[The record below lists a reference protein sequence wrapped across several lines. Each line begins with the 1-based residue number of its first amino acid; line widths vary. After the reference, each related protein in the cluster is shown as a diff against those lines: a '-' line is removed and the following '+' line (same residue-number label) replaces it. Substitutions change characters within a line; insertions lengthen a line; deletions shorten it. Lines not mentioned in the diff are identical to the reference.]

1 MSLLDQFEVQFNEL
15 SYGEIVDGE
24 LSELQ
29 PVELAGIINQ
39 EISRI
44 QNELSPSENVESIRL
59 FLSPH
64 DFRRLSKFE
73 TLLKDGLE
81 DLVHKTWELKRI
93 DSITNT
99 KIEIIKD
106 SNLEQGVAKSTPV
119 ITFESP
125 IAIYTEEFVEE
136 IIQTKVYILDINGL
150 KKDLQPG
157 TYTLGRGTEV
167 DIQIHDPGIS
177 RKHLSIQVDEK
188 VVVTDLNSTNGTFLG
203 NDRVMELIVEDTI
216 TFRVGV
222 TEIRIVSENRW
233 VKF

>member
-1 MSLLDQFEVQFNEL
+1 VSLLDQFEVQFNEL
-15 SYGEIVDGE
+15 SNGEIVDGE

-29 PVELAGIINQ
+29 PVELAGIVNQ

-44 QNELSPSENVESIRL
+44 QNELSPSENVEKISI

-64 DFRRLSKFE
+64 DYRRLSKFE

-81 DLVHKTWELKRI
+81 DLIKKSGELKRI
-93 DSITNT
+93 DSISDT
-99 KIEIIKD
+99 KIEIVKD
-106 SNLEQGVAKSTPV
+106 SSLEQGVAKTVPLIS
-119 ITFESP
+119 FESP
-125 IAIYTEEFVEE
+125 LEILSDEFSESITQSKIYV
-136 IIQTKVYILDINGL
+136 LDINGL

-177 RKHLSIQVDEK
+177 RKHLSITVDEK

-203 NDRVMELIVEDTI
+203 PDRVQEIIVEDTI
-216 TFRVGV
+216 SFRVGV
-222 TEIRIVSENRW
+222 TEIKIVSENR
-233 VKF
+233 

>member
-1 MSLLDQFEVQFNEL
+1 VSLLDQFEVQFNEL

-44 QNELSPSENVESIRL
+44 QIELSPSENVELIRL
-59 FLSPH
+59 ALSPH
-64 DFRRLSKFE
+64 DYRRLSKFE

-81 DLVHKTWELKRI
+81 DLVHKTGELKRI
-93 DSITNT
+93 DSITDT
-99 KIEIIKD
+99 KIEIVKD
-106 SNLEQGVAKSTPV
+106 SNLEQGVAKTTPV
-119 ITFESP
+119 INFLSP
-125 IAIYTEEFVEE
+125 LEIYTEEYVEE
-136 IIQTKVYILDINGL
+136 IVQTKVYILDINGL

-167 DIQIHDPGIS
+167 DIQIQDPGIS

-203 NDRVMELIVEDTI
+203 NDRVMEMVVEDTI

-222 TEIRIVSENRW
+222 TEIRIVSENR
-233 VKF
+233 

>member
-15 SYGEIVDGE
+15 SNGEIVDGE

-29 PVELAGIINQ
+29 PVELAGILNQ

-44 QNELSPSENVESIRL
+44 QNELSPSEQVEKISIS
-59 FLSPH
+59 LSSH
-64 DFRRLSKFE
+64 DYKRLSKFE

-81 DLVHKTWELKRI
+81 DLVRKSGELKRI
-93 DSITNT
+93 DSIAKT

-106 SNLEQGVAKSTPV
+106 STLEQGVAKSIPL
-119 ITFESP
+119 ISFESP
-125 IAIYTEEFVEE
+125 LEIFTEEYTEV
-136 IIQTKVYILDINGL
+136 ITQTKTYILDINGL
-150 KKDLQPG
+150 KKDLVPG

-177 RKHLSIQVDEK
+177 RKHLSITVDEK
-188 VVVTDLNSTNGTFLG
+188 VIVTDLNSTNGTFLG
-203 NDRVMELIVEDTI
+203 TERVQELIVEDTI

-222 TEIRIVSENRW
+222 TEIKIVSEIR
-233 VKF
+233 

>member
-29 PVELAGIINQ
+29 PVELAGVINQ
-39 EISRI
+39 ELSRI
-44 QNELSPSENVESIRL
+44 QNEISPSENVDLIRL
-59 FLSPH
+59 SLSPH

-81 DLVHKTWELKRI
+81 DLVHKTGVLKRVEA
-93 DSITNT
+93 ITNT

-106 SNLEQGVAKSTPV
+106 SNLEQGVAKSTPI
-119 ITFESP
+119 ITFKSSL
-125 IAIYTEEFVEE
+125 ATYAKEFAEE
-136 IIQTKVYILDINGL
+136 IIQSKVYILDINGL

-167 DIQIHDPGIS
+167 DIQIQDPGIS

-203 NDRVMELIVEDTI
+203 NDRVMEMIVEDTI

-222 TEIRIVSENRW
+222 TEIRIVSENR
-233 VKF
+233 

>member
-15 SYGEIVDGE
+15 SNGEIVDGE

-29 PVELAGIINQ
+29 PVELAGIVNQ

-44 QNELSPSENVESIRL
+44 QNELSPSEKVEKISIS
-59 FLSPH
+59 LSSH
-64 DFRRLSKFE
+64 DYKRLSKFE

-81 DLVHKTWELKRI
+81 DLVRKSGELKRI
-93 DSITNT
+93 DSIAKT

-106 SNLEQGVAKSTPV
+106 SALEQGVAKSVPL
-119 ITFESP
+119 ISFESP
-125 IAIYTEEFVEE
+125 LEIFTEEYTEV
-136 IIQTKVYILDINGL
+136 ITQTKTYILDINGL
-150 KKDLQPG
+150 KKDLVPG

-177 RKHLSIQVDEK
+177 RKHLSITVDEK
-188 VVVTDLNSTNGTFLG
+188 VIVTDLNSTNGTFMG
-203 NDRVMELIVEDTI
+203 TERVQELIVEDTI

-222 TEIRIVSENRW
+222 TEIKIVSETR
-233 VKF
+233 

>member
-1 MSLLDQFEVQFNEL
+1 LSLLDQFEVQFNEL
-15 SYGEIVDGE
+15 SNGEIVDGK

-29 PVELAGIINQ
+29 PVELAGIVNQ
-39 EISRI
+39 EITRI
-44 QNELSPSENVESIRL
+44 QNELSPSENVEKISI

-64 DFRRLSKFE
+64 DYRRLSKFE

-81 DLVHKTWELKRI
+81 NLVKKYGELKRI
-93 DSITNT
+93 NSISDT

-106 SNLEQGVAKSTPV
+106 SSLEQGVSKSVPLV
-119 ITFESP
+119 SFESP
-125 IAIYTEEFVEE
+125 LEIFTEEFSEV
-136 IIQTKVYILDINGL
+136 ITQTKIYILDINGL

-177 RKHLSIQVDEK
+177 RKHLSITVDEK

-203 NDRVMELIVEDTI
+203 TDRVQEIIVEDTI
-216 TFRVGV
+216 SFRVGV
-222 TEIRIVSENRW
+222 TEIKIVSENR
-233 VKF
+233 

>member
-15 SYGEIVDGE
+15 SNGEIADGE

-29 PVELAGIINQ
+29 PVELAGIVNQ

-44 QNELSPSENVESIRL
+44 QNELSPSEKVEKISIS
-59 FLSPH
+59 LSAH
-64 DFRRLSKFE
+64 DYKRLSKFE

-81 DLVHKTWELKRI
+81 DLIRKSGELKRI
-93 DSITNT
+93 TSIGKT

-106 SNLEQGVAKSTPV
+106 SSLEQGVAKSAPL
-119 ITFESP
+119 ISFESP
-125 IAIYTEEFVEE
+125 LEIFTEEYTEV
-136 IIQTKVYILDINGL
+136 ISQTKIYILDINGL
-150 KKDLQPG
+150 KKDLAPG

-177 RKHLSIQVDEK
+177 RKHLSITVDEK
-188 VVVTDLNSTNGTFLG
+188 VIVTDLNSTNGTFMG
-203 NDRVMELIVEDTI
+203 TERVQELIVEDTI

-222 TEIRIVSENRW
+222 TEIKIVSEVR
-233 VKF
+233 

>member
-44 QNELSPSENVESIRL
+44 QNELTPSENVELIRL
-59 FLSPH
+59 ALSPH
-64 DFRRLSKFE
+64 DYRRLSKFE

-81 DLVHKTWELKRI
+81 DLVHKTGELKRI
-93 DSITNT
+93 DSITDT
-99 KIEIIKD
+99 KIEIVKD
-106 SNLEQGVAKSTPV
+106 SNLEQGVAKTTPV
-119 ITFESP
+119 INFLSP
-125 IAIYTEEFVEE
+125 LATYTQEYVEE
-136 IIQTKVYILDINGL
+136 IVQTRFYVLDINGL

-167 DIQIHDPGIS
+167 DIQIQDPGIS

-203 NDRVMELIVEDTI
+203 NERVMEMVVEDTI
-216 TFRVGV
+216 AFRVGV
-222 TEIRIVSENRW
+222 TEIRIVSENR
-233 VKF
+233 

>member
-1 MSLLDQFEVQFNEL
+1 VSLLDQFEVQFNEL

-44 QNELSPSENVESIRL
+44 QNELSPSEKVELIRL
-59 FLSPH
+59 ALSPH
-64 DFRRLSKFE
+64 DYRRLSKFQ

-81 DLVHKTWELKRI
+81 DMVHKTGELKRI
-93 DSITNT
+93 DSITET

-106 SNLEQGVAKSTPV
+106 SNLEQGVAKTTPV
-119 ITFESP
+119 INFISP
-125 IAIYTEEFVEE
+125 LAIHTEEYVEE
-136 IIQTKVYILDINGL
+136 IVQTKVYILDINGL

-157 TYTLGRGTEV
+157 TYTLGRGSEV
-167 DIQIHDPGIS
+167 DIQIQDPGIS

-203 NDRVMELIVEDTI
+203 QDRVMEMIVEDTI

-222 TEIRIVSENRW
+222 TEIRIVSENR
-233 VKF
+233 

>member
-1 MSLLDQFEVQFNEL
+1 VSLLDQFEVQFNEL
-15 SYGEIVDGE
+15 SNGEIVDGE

-29 PVELAGIINQ
+29 PVELAGIVNQ

-44 QNELSPSENVESIRL
+44 QNELSPSENVEKISI

-64 DFRRLSKFE
+64 DYRRLSKFE

-81 DLVHKTWELKRI
+81 DLVKKSGELKRI
-93 DSITNT
+93 NSISDT
-99 KIEIIKD
+99 KIEIVKD
-106 SNLEQGVAKSTPV
+106 SFLEQGVAKSVPL
-119 ITFESP
+119 ISFESTLE
-125 IAIYTEEFVEE
+125 IFTEEFSEE
-136 IIQTKVYILDINGL
+136 ITQTKIYILDINGL

-177 RKHLSIQVDEK
+177 RKHLSITVDEK

-203 NDRVMELIVEDTI
+203 TDRVQEIIVEDTI
-216 TFRVGV
+216 SFRVGV
-222 TEIRIVSENRW
+222 TEIKIVSENR
-233 VKF
+233 

>member
-59 FLSPH
+59 SLSPH

-81 DLVHKTWELKRI
+81 DLVHKTGELKRI

-106 SNLEQGVAKSTPV
+106 SNLEQGVAKSTPI

-125 IAIYTEEFVEE
+125 LATYTEEFVEE

-203 NDRVMELIVEDTI
+203 SDRVMELVVEDTV

-222 TEIRIVSENRW
+222 TEIRIVSENR
-233 VKF
+233 

>member
-1 MSLLDQFEVQFNEL
+1 VSLLDQFEVQFNEL

-29 PVELAGIINQ
+29 PVELAGIVNQ

-44 QNELSPSENVESIRL
+44 QNEISPSENVDSICL
-59 FLSPH
+59 ALSPH
-64 DFRRLSKFE
+64 DYRRLSKFE

-81 DLVHKTWELKRI
+81 DLVHKTGELKRI

-106 SNLEQGVAKSTPV
+106 STLEQGVAKSMPV
-119 ITFESP
+119 INFTSP
-125 IAIYTEEFVEE
+125 IETYTQDYVEKVT
-136 IIQTKVYILDINGL
+136 QTKVFILDINGL

-167 DIQIHDPGIS
+167 DIQIQDPGIS
-177 RKHLSIQVDEK
+177 RTHLSIQVDEK
-188 VVVTDLNSTNGTFLG
+188 VVVTDLNSTNGTYLG
-203 NDRVMELIVEDTI
+203 NDRVMEMVVEDTI

-222 TEIRIVSENRW
+222 TEIRIVSENR
-233 VKF
+233 

>member
-1 MSLLDQFEVQFNEL
+1 VSLLDQFEVQFNEL

-59 FLSPH
+59 SLSPH

-81 DLVHKTWELKRI
+81 DLVHKTGELK
-93 DSITNT
+93 
-99 KIEIIKD
+99 
-106 SNLEQGVAKSTPV
+106 GVAKSTPV

-125 IAIYTEEFVEE
+125 LATYTEEFVEE

-203 NDRVMELIVEDTI
+203 NDRVMELVVEDTI

-222 TEIRIVSENRW
+222 TEIRIVSENR
-233 VKF
+233 

>member
-15 SYGEIVDGE
+15 SNGEIVDGD

-29 PVELAGIINQ
+29 PVELAGIVNQ
-39 EISRI
+39 EITRI
-44 QNELSPSENVESIRL
+44 QNELSPSENVEKISI

-64 DFRRLSKFE
+64 DYRRLSKFE

-81 DLVHKTWELKRI
+81 DLVKKSGELKRI
-93 DSITNT
+93 NSISDTT
-99 KIEIIKD
+99 IEIVKD
-106 SNLEQGVAKSTPV
+106 SSLEQGVAKSVPL
-119 ITFESP
+119 ISFQSP
-125 IAIYTEEFVEE
+125 LEIFTEEFSEV
-136 IIQTKVYILDINGL
+136 ITQTKIYILDINGL

-177 RKHLSIQVDEK
+177 RKHLSITVDEK

-203 NDRVMELIVEDTI
+203 SDRVQEIIVEDTI
-216 TFRVGV
+216 SFRVGV
-222 TEIRIVSENRW
+222 TEIKIVSENR
-233 VKF
+233 

>member
-15 SYGEIVDGE
+15 SCGEIVDGE

-59 FLSPH
+59 SLSPH
-64 DFRRLSKFE
+64 DFHRLSKFE

-81 DLVHKTWELKRI
+81 DLVHKTGELKRI

-99 KIEIIKD
+99 KIEIIND
-106 SNLEQGVAKSTPV
+106 SKLEQGVAKSTPV

-125 IAIYTEEFVEE
+125 LATYTEEFVAK

-150 KKDLQPG
+150 KKVLQPG

-203 NDRVMELIVEDTI
+203 NDRVMELVVEDTI

-222 TEIRIVSENRW
+222 TEIRIVSENR
-233 VKF
+233 

>member
-15 SYGEIVDGE
+15 SNGEIVDGE

-29 PVELAGIINQ
+29 PVELAGIVNQ

-44 QNELSPSENVESIRL
+44 QNELSPSEKVEKISIS
-59 FLSPH
+59 LSSH
-64 DFRRLSKFE
+64 DYKRLSKFE

-81 DLVHKTWELKRI
+81 DLVRKSGELKRI
-93 DSITNT
+93 ESIAKT

-106 SNLEQGVAKSTPV
+106 SSLEQGVAKSVPL
-119 ITFESP
+119 ISFESP
-125 IAIYTEEFVEE
+125 LEIFTEEYTEV
-136 IIQTKVYILDINGL
+136 ITQTKTYILDINGL
-150 KKDLQPG
+150 KKDLTPG

-177 RKHLSIQVDEK
+177 RKHLSITVDEK
-188 VVVTDLNSTNGTFLG
+188 VIVTDLNSTNGTFLG
-203 NDRVMELIVEDTI
+203 TERVQELIVEDTI

-222 TEIRIVSENRW
+222 TEIKIVSENR
-233 VKF
+233 

>member
-44 QNELSPSENVESIRL
+44 QNELSPSENVELIRL
-59 FLSPH
+59 ALSPH
-64 DFRRLSKFE
+64 DYRRLSKFE

-81 DLVHKTWELKRI
+81 DMVHKTGELKRI
-93 DSITNT
+93 DSITKT

-106 SNLEQGVAKSTPV
+106 SNLEQGVAKSIPV
-119 ITFESP
+119 ISFESP
-125 IAIYTEEFVEE
+125 LATYTEEFVEE
-136 IIQTKVYILDINGL
+136 VIQTKVYILDINGL
-150 KKDLQPG
+150 KKDLKPG

-167 DIQIHDPGIS
+167 DIQIQDPGIS

-203 NDRVMELIVEDTI
+203 NDRVMELVVEDTI

-222 TEIRIVSENRW
+222 TEIRIVSENR
-233 VKF
+233 

>member
-15 SYGEIVDGE
+15 SNGEIVDGE

-29 PVELAGIINQ
+29 PVELAGIVNQ

-44 QNELSPSENVESIRL
+44 QNELSPSENVEKISI

-64 DFRRLSKFE
+64 DYRRLSKFE

-81 DLVHKTWELKRI
+81 DLVKKSGEFKRI
-93 DSITNT
+93 NSISDT

-106 SNLEQGVAKSTPV
+106 SSLEQGVAKSVPL
-119 ITFESP
+119 ISFESP
-125 IAIYTEEFVEE
+125 LEIFTEEFSEV
-136 IIQTKVYILDINGL
+136 ITQTKIYILDINGL

-177 RKHLSIQVDEK
+177 RKHLSITVDEK

-203 NDRVMELIVEDTI
+203 SDRVQEIIVEDTI
-216 TFRVGV
+216 SFRVGV
-222 TEIRIVSENRW
+222 TEIKIVSENR
-233 VKF
+233 

>member
-24 LSELQ
+24 LSEIQ
-29 PVELAGIINQ
+29 PVELAGIVNQ

-44 QNELSPSENVESIRL
+44 QNEISPSETVESINL
-59 FLSPH
+59 SLSPH
-64 DFRRLSKFE
+64 DYRRLSKYE

-81 DLVHKTWELKRI
+81 DLIRKTGELKRI

-99 KIEIIKD
+99 KVEITKD

-119 ITFESP
+119 IKFESP
-125 IAIYTEEFVEE
+125 LEIITEEYIEK
-136 IIQTKVYILDINGL
+136 IIQTKVYVLDINGL
-150 KKDLQPG
+150 KKDLEPG
-157 TYTLGRGTEV
+157 TYTLGRGTDV
-167 DIQIHDPGIS
+167 DIQIQDPGIS

-188 VVVTDLNSTNGTFLG
+188 VIVTDLNSTNGTYLG
-203 NDRVMELIVEDTI
+203 KDRVMELVVEDTI

-222 TEIRIVSENRW
+222 TEIRIVSEIR
-233 VKF
+233 

>member
-44 QNELSPSENVESIRL
+44 QNELTPSENVELIRL
-59 FLSPH
+59 ALSPH
-64 DFRRLSKFE
+64 DYRRLSKFE

-81 DLVHKTWELKRI
+81 DLVHKTGELKRI
-93 DSITNT
+93 DSIRDT
-99 KIEIIKD
+99 KIEIVKD
-106 SNLEQGVAKSTPV
+106 SNLEQGVAKTTPV
-119 ITFESP
+119 INFLSP
-125 IAIYTEEFVEE
+125 LEIYTEEYVEE
-136 IIQTKVYILDINGL
+136 IVQTKVYILDINGL

-167 DIQIHDPGIS
+167 DIQIQDPGIS

-203 NDRVMELIVEDTI
+203 NDRVMEMVVEDTI

-222 TEIRIVSENRW
+222 TEIRIVSENR
-233 VKF
+233 

>member
-44 QNELSPSENVESIRL
+44 QNELSPSENVELIRL
-59 FLSPH
+59 ALSPH
-64 DFRRLSKFE
+64 DYRRLSKFE

-81 DLVHKTWELKRI
+81 DLVHKTGELKRI
-93 DSITNT
+93 DSITDT
-99 KIEIIKD
+99 KIEIVKD
-106 SNLEQGVAKSTPV
+106 SNLEQGVAKTTPV
-119 ITFESP
+119 INFLSP
-125 IAIYTEEFVEE
+125 LEIYTEEYVEE
-136 IIQTKVYILDINGL
+136 IVQTKVYILDINGL

-203 NDRVMELIVEDTI
+203 NDRVMELVVEDTI

-222 TEIRIVSENRW
+222 TEIRIVSENR
-233 VKF
+233 

>member
-1 MSLLDQFEVQFNEL
+1 MSQLDQFEVQFNEL

-81 DLVHKTWELKRI
+81 DLVHKTGELKRI

-99 KIEIIKD
+99 KIEIVKD

-119 ITFESP
+119 ISFESP
-125 IAIYTEEFVEE
+125 LATYAEEFVEE
-136 IIQTKVYILDINGL
+136 INQTKVYVLDINGL

-167 DIQIHDPGIS
+167 DIQIQDPGIS

-188 VVVTDLNSTNGTFLG
+188 VIVKDLNSTNGTFLG

-222 TEIRIVSENRW
+222 TEIRIVSENR
-233 VKF
+233 

>member
-1 MSLLDQFEVQFNEL
+1 VSLLDQFEVQFNEL
-15 SYGEIVDGE
+15 SNGEIVDGE

-29 PVELAGIINQ
+29 PVELAGIVNQ

-44 QNELSPSENVESIRL
+44 QNELSPSENVEKISI

-64 DFRRLSKFE
+64 DYRRLSKFE

-81 DLVHKTWELKRI
+81 DLVKKSGEFKRI
-93 DSITNT
+93 NSISDT

-106 SNLEQGVAKSTPV
+106 SSLEQGVAKSVPL
-119 ITFESP
+119 ISFESP
-125 IAIYTEEFVEE
+125 LEIFTEEFSEV
-136 IIQTKVYILDINGL
+136 ITQTKIYILDINGL

-177 RKHLSIQVDEK
+177 RKHLSITVDEK

-203 NDRVMELIVEDTI
+203 TDRVQEIIVEDTI
-216 TFRVGV
+216 SFRVGV
-222 TEIRIVSENRW
+222 TEIKIVSENR
-233 VKF
+233 